1 MELKIIYEDENVLV
15 IDKPPGIIVFPEKA
29 LEEKTLIEYIIKQ
42 YPRIENVGNTPRCGT
57 VHRLDRDTSGIL
69 LVAKN
74 TKILE
79 FLQKQFQERKVVKK
93 YTALV
98 VGQIKEGEG
107 KIETLIGRSPKNRLK
122 QKVYSLGDP
131 KGKRKAETYYKV
143 IKKFEDY
150 TLLEVEM
157 KTGRRHQ
164 IRCHMAY
171 INHPIAGDKLYG
183 FKNQPSPESL
193 TRQFLHA
200 SYLKVKLPDNKEK
213 EFRSELPD
221 DLKEVIN
228 KQKDVY

>member
-42 YPRIENVGNTPRCGT
+42 YPKIESVGNVPRHGI

-74 TKILE
+74 TETLE
-79 FLQKQFQERKVVKK
+79 FLQKQFQERRVVKK

-98 VGQIKEGEG
+98 VGQVKEKKGEIK
-107 KIETLIGRSPKNRLK
+107 TLISRSPKNRLK
-122 QKVYSLGDP
+122 QKAYSLGDP
-131 KGKRKAETYYKV
+131 KGKRKAETHYKI
-143 IKKFEDY
+143 IKKLEDY
-150 TLLEVEM
+150 TLLEVEI

-164 IRCHMAY
+164 IRCHMAH
-171 INHPIAGDKLYG
+171 INHPIAGDRLYG
-183 FKNQPSPESL
+183 FKNQPSPENL
-193 TRQFLHA
+193 NRQFLHA

-228 KQKDVY
+228 K